1 MFIKKQKKKHVQ
13 TNTYMALIQDSFY
26 VEPKV
31 RNRLSQLNSNMYLN
45 VLLKG
50 RLKHVP
56 KSFPELGPWFS
67 DLFIF

>member
-1 MFIKKQKKKHVQ
+1 
-13 TNTYMALIQDSFY
+13 MALIQDSFY

-56 KSFPELGPWFS
+56 KSFPELGP
-67 DLFIF
+67 